1 MSRYKTREN
10 LMKSFYMMEFNEDI
24 DDIYILGSEDIKAL
38 PENELKYTMNVVT
51 NFFENKDKIDS
62 LINSCSRK
70 WKMDRLPKV
79 DLAILRLA
87 ATEIL
92 FMSDEIPHQISINE
106 AVNLSKKY
114 SDEESY
120 SLVNGILGAII
131 KEK

>member
-24 DDIYILGSEDIKAL
+24 DDIYILGSEDVKSL
-38 PENELKYTMNVVT
+38 PENELKYTMNVVN
-51 NFFENKDKIDS
+51 NFFENKDKIDA
-62 LINSCSRK
+62 LIVSCSRK

-92 FMSDEIPHQISINE
+92 YLSDEIPHQISINE

-120 SLVNGILGAII
+120 SLVNGILGALI